1 MLGMG
6 GLFDNLDANGAP
18 NGSVSA
24 GESESD
30 PQVQGGDSMEQ
41 ETDMAPVQ
49 PQSDETPDNQ
59 TDGADAVGPNSDN
72 AADSEQ

>member
-18 NGSVSA
+18 SGSVSA

-30 PQVQGGDSMEQ
+30 PQVQGGDSME
-41 ETDMAPVQ
+41 EEVDMAP
-49 PQSDETPDNQ
+49 
-59 TDGADAVGPNSDN
+59 A
-72 AADSEQ
+72 